1 MTQIK
6 ISPAEWEVL
15 NVLWDKAP
23 ATSQDV
29 SQALAGD
36 QDWHPKTVNTFL
48 TRLAS
53 KGIVEVHRE
62 GKLNIYQPLKTR
74 EQCVRAES
82 ESFLQRVFRGSVA
95 PMMAHF
101 VENTELSEAEIA
113 ELQRMLKARARKGSR
128 P

>member
-53 KGIVEVHRE
+53 KGIVEVQRE